1 MTDLTKEQELS
12 LWERHKVGESA
23 ATNEL
28 LRYVMPHI
36 NNRVSYYRDV
46 PIPNPALHGEA
57 MKMAIHS
64 FDTWDPKRGAR
75 LATNTV
81 TSLQRMSRFVTQ
93 NKNIARIPEH
103 RAVKIGTFLHVKNAL
118 EFEIGR
124 PPSPEELADE
134 LSWSVKEV
142 RETNSSM
149 RKDLSESGMPE
160 AALGAVQDRQKET
173 MHFVRYGLTPPERT
187 VFDHHFGFDGVKQLS
202 VEQIAK
208 KVGKSPDWV
217 YRVRRKSIADIQRY
231 T

>member
-1 MTDLTKEQELS
+1 MDLTKEREIEL
-12 LWERHKVGESA
+12 WKQHKAGNST

-28 LRYVMPHI
+28 LRHVMPHV
-36 NNRVSYYRDV
+36 NSRVSYYRDV
-46 PIPNPALHGEA
+46 PIPSPALQGEA

-103 RAVKIGTFLHVKNAL
+103 RAAKIGTFLHVRNAL
-118 EFEIGR
+118 ESELQR
-124 PPSPEELADE
+124 APSPEELADE

-142 RETNSSM
+142 RETNNSM

-173 MHFVRYGLTPPERT
+173 MHFVRHGLTPPERT
-187 VFDHHFGFDGVKQLS
+187 VFDHHFGFGGAKQMS
-202 VEQIAK
+202 VDQIAK

-217 YRVRRKSIADIQRY
+217 YRVRRKTIADIQRY
-231 T
+231 S

>member
-1 MTDLTKEQELS
+1 MELNKEQELDY
-12 LWERHKVGESA
+12 WKRHKSGDTS
-23 ATNEL
+23 ATNAL
-28 LRYVMPHI
+28 LRHVMPHVKS
-36 NNRVSYYRDV
+36 RVSYYRDV

-103 RAVKIGTFLHVKNAL
+103 RAAKIGTFLHVRKAL
-118 EFEIGR
+118 ESELGR

-142 RETNSSM
+142 RDTNSAM

-160 AALGAVQDRQKET
+160 AALGAVRDRQKET
-173 MHFVRYGLTPPERT
+173 MQFVRYGLTPQERK
-187 VFDHHFGFDGVKQLS
+187 VFDHHFGFGGVRQLS
-202 VEQIAK
+202 VNDIAK
-208 KVGKSPDWV
+208 KVNKSPDWV
-217 YRVRRKSIADIQRY
+217 YRVRRKVIADIQRY
-231 T
+231 S

>member
-1 MTDLTKEQELS
+1 MDLTKEQELDY
-12 LWERHKVGESA
+12 WKKHKAGDKS
-23 ATNEL
+23 ATNAL
-28 LRYVMPHI
+28 LRFVMPHV
-36 NNRVSYYRDV
+36 NSRVSYYRDV
-46 PIPNPALHGEA
+46 PIPTPALHGEA

-103 RAVKIGTFLHVKNAL
+103 RAAKIGTFLHVRNAL
-118 EFEIGR
+118 DSELGR

-142 RETNSSM
+142 RDIGSSM

-173 MHFVRYGLTPPERT
+173 MHFVRYGLTPDERK
-187 VFDHHFGFDGVKQLS
+187 VFDHHFGFGGAKQMS
-202 VEQIAK
+202 VNDIAK
-208 KVGKSPDWV
+208 RVNKSPDWV
-217 YRVRRKSIADIQRY
+217 YRVRRKVIADIQRY
-231 T
+231 S